1 MLIPTLDSVRAN
13 YLMETMLFQKD
24 EDGNNTQKNV
34 LIIGEGGTAKS
45 STILMFC
52 NTHKEE
58 MLIKQTNF
66 SSATTPTLFQ
76 LTVEGELESKGSNN
90 VPKDGKEMIL
100 FLDDMSMPKVNDW
113 GDQVTLELERQVLE
127 QKGFQTLKKDDIG
140 KFMQIQKVQYV
151 GGMNTPGA
159 GKNDIP
165 NRLKRHF
172 FAFTMVM
179 PSKTTVDNIYGQML
193 KIG

>member
-1 MLIPTLDSVRAN
+1 
-13 YLMETMLFQKD
+13 
-24 EDGNNTQKNV
+24 
-34 LIIGEGGTAKS
+34 
-45 STILMFC
+45 MFC

-127 QKGFQTLKKDDIG
+127 QKGF
-140 KFMQIQKVQYV
+140 
-151 GGMNTPGA
+151 
-159 GKNDIP
+159 
-165 NRLKRHF
+165 
-172 FAFTMVM
+172 
-179 PSKTTVDNIYGQML
+179 
-193 KIG
+193 